1 MIIKNMADQLYRNV
15 AGLSQS
21 AIKNLSKS
29 PAHFLYAQENPP
41 AASPAM
47 FLGRLFHHLVL
58 TPQEP
63 QWWAVKPDGMS
74 FATKEGKAWRE
85 AASGII
91 VTAEQ
96 WDAAK
101 GMASAVLAHPN
112 LPAFTDT
119 ELSIVDTRLAP
130 AESLLKGRL
139 DAVAGGDIYDLK
151 SCEDARPEAFAR
163 TIHAY
168 SYHVQAAL
176 YLDLYNAHVNC
187 EQDAARGF
195 YFVAVESAA
204 PHGCRMYRLSDDAV
218 EQGRA
223 EYRRLLRLHDECVRQ
238 DLWPAYTDECVELS
252 LPIWARSSKEAE

>member
-21 AIKNLSKS
+21 ALKALAKS
-29 PAHFLYAQENPP
+29 PAHFKYAQENPP
-41 AASPAM
+41 AESPAM

-85 AASGII
+85 AARGII

-130 AESLLKGRL
+130 ADCLLKGRL

-204 PHGCRMYRLSDDAV
+204 PHGCRMYRLRDDAV